1 MIKTIPALM
10 MVLALMG
17 GPIGKADQKD
27 NVAAMRLVIQ
37 TQLNAFARSD
47 AVTAYA
53 QASPEIHSI
62 FPTTEVF
69 MMMVRQGY
77 SALIAP
83 AVVGFLGVIGDT
95 AGLFIKFWSK
105 VETGAGGRRFT
116 PWCNWTMPVGESAAV
131 SWSSCLKSRPKTGL
145 TSVVFTPYHN
155 VYNFA
160 VRICRQAE
168 DDRATAHLA
177 IFDIGV
183 IAG

>member
-83 AVVGFLGVIGDT
+83 VVVGFLGVIDDSG
-95 AGLFIKFWSK
+95 GPVYQVL
-105 VETGAGGRRFT
+105 VESRDGRRWKAFY
-116 PWCNWTMPVGESAAV
+116 TMVQLDDASWRIGGCVLVKLPEES
-131 SWSSCLKSRPKTGL
+131 T
-145 TSVVFTPYHN
+145 
-155 VYNFA
+155 
-160 VRICRQAE
+160 
-168 DDRATAHLA
+168 
-177 IFDIGV
+177 
-183 IAG
+183 

>member
-83 AVVGFLGVIGDT
+83 AVVGFLGVIDDSG
-95 AGLFIKFWSK
+95 GPVYQVL
-105 VETGAGGRRFT
+105 VESRDRRRWNAFYTMVQLDDASWRIGGCVLVKL
-116 PWCNWTMPVGESAAV
+116 PEESA
-131 SWSSCLKSRPKTGL
+131 
-145 TSVVFTPYHN
+145 
-155 VYNFA
+155 
-160 VRICRQAE
+160 
-168 DDRATAHLA
+168 
-177 IFDIGV
+177 
-183 IAG
+183 

>member
-1 MIKTIPALM
+1 MVKTIPALM

-83 AVVGFLGVIGDT
+83 VVVGFLGVIDNSG
-95 AGLFIKFWSK
+95 GPVYQVL
-105 VETGAGGRRFT
+105 VESRDGGRGKAFY
-116 PWCNWTMPVGESAAV
+116 TMVQLDDASWRIGGCVLVKLPEESA
-131 SWSSCLKSRPKTGL
+131 
-145 TSVVFTPYHN
+145 
-155 VYNFA
+155 
-160 VRICRQAE
+160 
-168 DDRATAHLA
+168 
-177 IFDIGV
+177 
-183 IAG
+183 